1 MSIGMMF
8 PGQGS
13 QAVGMLAELGE
24 TYPQQIRTCFDE
36 ASQVLGY
43 DLWKLSQQGP
53 EDQLNQTQ
61 RTQPA
66 LLCTG
71 VAIWRLWQAQGG
83 PEPKVMAGHSLGE
96 YTALVCAEAIDFST
110 AVALV
115 AKRGELMQEAVPAG
129 AGAMAAILGLDDA
142 AIIDVCAQAAQG
154 EVVSA
159 ANFNAPGQVVIA
171 GRRSAV
177 DRAIALA
184 SERGARRAVMLA
196 VSAPSHCALMTGAAQ
211 KLSEALRAIEIRMP
225 NIPVIHN
232 VDGQA
237 RTQPEAIREA
247 LVQQLYQ
254 PVRWVDTQR
263 GMLAAAQPACLIEAG
278 PGKVLT
284 GLGKRI
290 AKDVP
295 IWPVVDSASLN
306 QALQAAQEDSNA

>member
-1 MSIGMMF
+1 
-8 PGQGS
+8 
-13 QAVGMLAELGE
+13 MLAELGE
-24 TYPQQIRTCFDE
+24 AYPQQIRACFDE

-83 PEPKVMAGHSLGE
+83 PVPKVMAGHSLGE
-96 YTALVCAEAIDFST
+96 YTALVCAEAIDFAA

-115 AKRGELMQEAVPAG
+115 AKRGALMQEAVPTG

-171 GRRSAV
+171 GQRSAV

-196 VSAPSHCALMTGAAQ
+196 VSAPSHCALMMGAAQ
-211 KLSEALRAIEIRMP
+211 KLSEALRAIEVRTP
-225 NIPVIHN
+225 TIPVIHN

-254 PVRWVDTQR
+254 PVRWVDTVQ
-263 GMLAAAQPACLIEAG
+263 GMLAAQPACLIEAG
-278 PGKVLT
+278 PGKVLA

-290 AKDVP
+290 AKEVSV
-295 IWPVVDSASLN
+295 WPVVDNASLE
-306 QALQAAQEDSNA
+306 QALQAAKEAENA

>member
-24 TYPQQIRTCFDE
+24 TYPQVRACFDE
-36 ASQVLGY
+36 ASQILGY
-43 DLWKLSQQGP
+43 DLWKLAQQGP

-83 PEPKVMAGHSLGE
+83 PVPKVMAGHSLGE
-96 YTALVCAEAIDFST
+96 YTALVCAGAMDFAA

-115 AKRGELMQEAVPAG
+115 AKRGELMQEAVPTG

-171 GRRSAV
+171 GQRSAV
-177 DRAIALA
+177 DRAITLA

-211 KLSEALRAIEIRMP
+211 KLGEALNAIEIRAP
-225 NIPVIHN
+225 RIPVIHN

-237 RTQPEAIREA
+237 RTQTEAIREA
-247 LVQQLYQ
+247 LVQQLHQ
-254 PVRWVDTQR
+254 PVRWVDTMH
-263 GMLAAAQPACLIEAG
+263 GMLAAQPACLIEAG
-278 PGKVLT
+278 PGKVLA

-290 AKDVP
+290 AKEVP
-295 IWPVVDSASLN
+295 IWPVVDIASLN
-306 QALQAAQEDSNA
+306 QALQAAREAEDA